1 MFPVK
6 NKSTKLE
13 IHYQC
18 TPSENDDGFTAQ
30 KYIRVNNS
38 PKRSS
43 ALVGILNAVI
53 FTVNDLDIIY
63 GRPSDR
69 RRYLDILISQV
80 NREYFRNLREYS
92 KINTQRNHLLRL
104 IRDQNASSS
113 ELEFWDEKLSLYG
126 SNLINQRIQMVNK
139 ISSIGEPIHRN
150 MSGSDETLDC
160 LYRIT
165 TQNKSDTPS
174 EVNQSTFKEKLKECL
189 SKDIA
194 QGSTSFGPHR
204 DDLLIQI
211 NKLDANRYASRGQSR
226 TAILSLKLAEA
237 QFLKQSRSSSPLLLL
252 DDVLSE
258 LDIIRQEKTVE
269 KILNYEQCIVTSAES
284 DSIPG
289 SLLNNSTILEIK
301 RGNITSATAK
311 DDTY

>member
-1 MFPVK
+1 MLAIAKSQRSAVERDLVRK
-6 NKSTKLE
+6 ESIHDITYAKVGGVVEENNKSTKLE

-43 ALVGILNAVI
+43 ALIGILNAVI

-126 SNLINQRIQMVNK
+126 SNLINQRIKMVNK
-139 ISSIGEPIHRN
+139 ISSIG
-150 MSGSDETLDC
+150 GC
-160 LYRIT
+160 
-165 TQNKSDTPS
+165 
-174 EVNQSTFKEKLKECL
+174 F
-189 SKDIA
+189 
-194 QGSTSFGPHR
+194 
-204 DDLLIQI
+204 
-211 NKLDANRYASRGQSR
+211 
-226 TAILSLKLAEA
+226 
-237 QFLKQSRSSSPLLLL
+237 
-252 DDVLSE
+252 
-258 LDIIRQEKTVE
+258 
-269 KILNYEQCIVTSAES
+269 
-284 DSIPG
+284 
-289 SLLNNSTILEIK
+289 
-301 RGNITSATAK
+301 
-311 DDTY
+311 